1 METQELTHQMIQKII
16 DDETASA
23 QDDFNI
29 VMSTKLSSALDA
41 RKQELAQR
49 IYDKQEVS
57 LKDNGTEETTDSP
70 V

>member
-23 QDDFNI
+23 QDDFSI
-29 VMSTKLSSALDA
+29 VMSTKLTSALDA

>member
-29 VMSTKLSSALDA
+29 VMGAKISTALDA

-49 IYDKQEVS
+49 IYDRQETS
-57 LKDNGTEETTDSP
+57 SEDNGTEENTDSA

>member
-1 METQELTHQMIQKII
+1 MIQKII

-23 QDDFNI
+23 QDDFSI

-49 IYDKQEVS
+49 IYDKQETPS
-57 LKDNGTEETTDSP
+57 EDNGTEETTDSP